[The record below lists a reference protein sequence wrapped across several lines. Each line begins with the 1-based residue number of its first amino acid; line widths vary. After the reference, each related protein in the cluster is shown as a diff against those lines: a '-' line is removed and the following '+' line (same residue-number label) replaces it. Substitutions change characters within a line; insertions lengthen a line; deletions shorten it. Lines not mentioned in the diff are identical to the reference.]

1 MSEFKGQA
9 PPIFLTLDE
18 AGAYR
23 SFSQLD
29 EPVMRSLGTDD
40 SIVAS
45 PMPQLS
51 SGTTSNFWSSDSDV
65 STRGA
70 KSLDATPIGKA
81 LTAPAAFE
89 GPQVVIPVEPVYVE
103 AWSSLFTVSANIL
116 DRISAIL
123 GNTPNVQFKHSA
135 QKSKIKGTYTASG
148 QTVKFAIYLYKAPTL
163 GYTVEVCRRAG
174 DCLLFNSLY
183 AGLKNELGNIVAP
196 RQATPSFEDDLLAS
210 LPPLE
215 QILSF

>member
-1 MSEFKGQA
+1 MRGLA
-9 PPIFLTLDE
+9 P
-18 AGAYR
+18 
-23 SFSQLD
+23 S
-29 EPVMRSLGTDD
+29 DD
-40 SIVAS
+40 GIVAS
-45 PMPQLS
+45 PMPQIS
-51 SGTTSNFWSSDSDV
+51 SGSSNFWSSDSES

-81 LTAPAAFE
+81 LTAPSAFE
-89 GPQVVIPVEPVYVE
+89 GPQVVIPIEPVYVE

-116 DRISAIL
+116 DRIAAIL
-123 GNTPNVQFKHSA
+123 GNTPNVQFKHNP

-183 AGLKNELGNIVAP
+183 AGLKTELGNIVAP